1 MAIQSSDSRSSSR
14 VIHAADQDGK
24 TQEVCHIS
32 GSIRDGRMVS
42 IQVSV
47 LAPSSVAAYMTD
59 VQEQVMSFISAVFTD
74 AALTGIP
81 VRTISEAT

>member
-14 VIHAADQDGK
+14 MIRATDQDGK
-24 TQEVCHIS
+24 PQEVCHVS
-32 GSIRDGRMVS
+32 SSIKDGRMVS

-47 LAPSSVAAYMTD
+47 LASSSLTENMAD

-81 VRTISEAT
+81 VRAMSEAI